1 MRKGVMP
8 NIEIEVGGGSQDGQN
23 AGDALRECCLLAAL
37 ALMEM
42 LGRLLDGFGLALLGE
57 FS

>member
-1 MRKGVMP
+1 MP